1 MAVEV
6 GAFEAKTQ
14 LSKLLELVRKGEKV
28 IITKHG
34 VPIAQLTHP
43 VAQRSRDLSEIIA
56 ELRTIRQRTKPGA
69 DSIRSL
75 RETGRRL

>member
-1 MAVEV
+1 MTISV

-34 VPIAQLTHP
+34 VPVAELSAP
-43 VAQRSRDLSEIIA
+43 VSRPAVNIREIA
-56 ELRTIRQRTKPGA
+56 EELWAIRQRTKPGP
-69 DSIRSL
+69 DTIK
-75 RETGRRL
+75 EMIEEGRRY